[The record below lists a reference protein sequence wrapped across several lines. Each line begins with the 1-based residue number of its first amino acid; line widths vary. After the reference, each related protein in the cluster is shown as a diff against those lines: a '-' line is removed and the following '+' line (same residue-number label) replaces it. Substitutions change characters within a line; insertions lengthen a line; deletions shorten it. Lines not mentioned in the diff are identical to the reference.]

1 MFLALIFPLIHLLAL
16 FMFFVF
22 SPHNSCLSLAR
33 AQLAKGQ
40 KKKNSSCNIYS
51 CLLHRKISSYPLFIK
66 RVSLS
71 LFIYHRFLA
80 GFRLSVKRRAT
91 KINDCQQINAGN

>member
-40 KKKNSSCNIYS
+40 KKK
-51 CLLHRKISSYPLFIK
+51 KK
-66 RVSLS
+66 
-71 LFIYHRFLA
+71 
-80 GFRLSVKRRAT
+80 
-91 KINDCQQINAGN
+91 